1 MDLEVNQKRER
12 ERERGEA
19 ERELQW
25 GIVVEDELVGA
36 DGVQR
41 CCAVPWRSSV
51 QRSDDWRRWWR
62 RRFPS
67 LTAPPDR
74 WVGRWGEWDSPVTVP
89 RGPHLPYMVL
99 RDGGPQPQWVG
110 SPDQGADSRA
120 QLAHPLGQLVEIN
133 TNKC

>member
-1 MDLEVNQKRER
+1 VK
-12 ERERGEA
+12 
-19 ERELQW
+19 
-25 GIVVEDELVGA
+25 
-36 DGVQR
+36 
-41 CCAVPWRSSV
+41 
-51 QRSDDWRRWWR
+51 RSDDRWRR

-74 WVGRWGEWDSPVTVP
+74 WAGTWGEWDSQDTVP

-133 TNKC
+133 TNSYQSTNLVVALNAKYLTHVGLN